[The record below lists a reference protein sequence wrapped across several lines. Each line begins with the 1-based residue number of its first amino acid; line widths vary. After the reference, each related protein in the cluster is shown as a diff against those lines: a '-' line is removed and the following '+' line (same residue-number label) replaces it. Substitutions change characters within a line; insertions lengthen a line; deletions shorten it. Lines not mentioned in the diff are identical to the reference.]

1 MAIRKIARMG
11 NPVLNWV
18 AAKVADPG
26 DPEIA
31 RLAGDMKDTL
41 VDIGA
46 SGLAAPQVFES
57 VRVVVYRL
65 SPRLLEGVEE
75 TADPWVVMVNPVV
88 TPVAD
93 EVEMGWERCLSIPG
107 LHGKVPRYQ
116 RVRVTYQTLSGEDV
130 TKDGEGVYAVLL
142 QHECDHLDGVL
153 YPMRMTDLSMLGFNA
168 EPGGLASDLAN
179 GEAVWPSLRKLVDDW
194 PGREQ
199 WMG

>member
-1 MAIRKIARMG
+1 MG

-31 RLAGDMKDTL
+31 RLADDMKDTL
-41 VDIGA
+41 VDVGGF
-46 SGLAAPQVFES
+46 GLAAPQVFDS
-57 VRVVVYRL
+57 ARVVVYRL
-65 SPRLLEGVEE
+65 SPRLLGGVEE
-75 TADPWVVMVNPVV
+75 SADSWVVMVNPVV
-88 TPVAD
+88 TPVTG
-93 EVEMGWERCLSIPG
+93 EVQLGWERCLSIPG

-130 TKDGEGVYAVLL
+130 SNEAEDVYAVLL

-153 YPMRMTDLSMLGFNA
+153 YPMRMTDLSMLEFNA
-168 EPGGLASDLAN
+168 EPGRLASDLAK
-179 GEAVWPSLRKLVDDW
+179 GETVWPSMRKLVDDW